1 MLHCNIKNSNEENL
15 VSITGFPIKDARF
28 SKLKNI
34 PDPLNVIRKIK
45 LQKISTKNILA
56 IGHLFWE
63 TLYLK
68 K

>member
-34 PDPLNVIRKIK
+34 PDLLSDGQEGIN
-45 LQKISTKNILA
+45 
-56 IGHLFWE
+56 
-63 TLYLK
+63 
-68 K
+68 